1 MAPAQVC
8 AKPLFPSADLCN
20 GESVTCNS
28 FLQGVSCT
36 SGSVVFAC
44 AQTSLTLEA
53 MACVYTHSQASINL
67 IHINEADK
75 FQLRLLERL
84 VTTCRSTPR

>member
-1 MAPAQVC
+1 MA
-8 AKPLFPSADLCN
+8 SAA
-20 GESVTCNS
+20 SVTCNS
-28 FLQGVSCT
+28 FLQVSRLHIWLCRVRLCT
-36 SGSVVFAC
+36 NK
-44 AQTSLTLEA
+44 LDPLEA
-53 MACVYTHSQASINL
+53 MACVFYTQRQVLTL

>member
-1 MAPAQVC
+1 MA
-8 AKPLFPSADLCN
+8 SAA
-20 GESVTCNS
+20 SVTCNS
-28 FLQGVSCT
+28 LQVSRLHIWLCRVRLCT
-36 SGSVVFAC
+36 NK
-44 AQTSLTLEA
+44 LTLEA
-53 MACVYTHSQASINL
+53 MACVLHTQPGVLTL

>member
-1 MAPAQVC
+1 MAVLRLLPVIASC
-8 AKPLFPSADLCN
+8 
-20 GESVTCNS
+20 
-28 FLQGVSCT
+28 VSLAHLALSC
-36 SGSVVFAC
+36 SPV
-44 AQTSLTLEA
+44 QTRPLEA
-53 MACVYTHSQASINL
+53 MACVFYTQPGKYLTL

>member
-1 MAPAQVC
+1 MA
-8 AKPLFPSADLCN
+8 SAA
-20 GESVTCNS
+20 SVTCN
-28 FLQGVSCT
+28 LQVSRLHIWLCRVRLCT
-36 SGSVVFAC
+36 NK
-44 AQTSLTLEA
+44 LDPLEA
-53 MACVYTHSQASINL
+53 MACVFYTQPGKYLTL